1 MDENTQELKM
11 EEIVLNL
18 KLVSKIK
25 QNEKMIVINKI
36 LSVDHRIAQALF
48 RWYTSDSRHDTI
60 TFIEMIINKALDYT
74 YSETIDQTYSKDIV
88 KKELELSIAGLEN
101 LSATYKLDNIIVSKI
116 DILKEKINRME
127 KIDTTF
133 SK

>member
-25 QNEKMIVINKI
+25 QNEKMIVINKT
-36 LSVDHRIAQALF
+36 LSVDHRFAQSLF

-60 TFIEMIINKALDYT
+60 TFIEMIINKGLDYT

-88 KKELELSIAGLEN
+88 KKELELSIAGIEN

-127 KIDTTF
+127 KNDTTF

>member
-60 TFIEMIINKALDYT
+60 TFIEMIINKGLDYT

>member
-25 QNEKMIVINKI
+25 QNEKMIVINKT
-36 LSVDHRIAQALF
+36 LSVDHRIAQSLF

-60 TFIEMIINKALDYT
+60 TFIEMIINKGLDYT